1 MNSFVKTYFSCTLAV
16 VGLCIIATSNIYAC
30 WCSRDSEE
38 TRTDELFRQTIA
50 RETESSDFVF
60 AGRMIEEKDRK
71 IVFETDDVWKGDFRG
86 HITFSYDYNSDFVD
100 TCEFR
105 FEANKSYL
113 VYAVATL
120 EGLRVTACGRSGLTT
135 TTQRDIDELN
145 RKKSLL
151 SFLVPYENKP

>member
-1 MNSFVKTYFSCTLAV
+1 M
-16 VGLCIIATSNIYAC
+16 ATSSVYAC
-30 WCSRDSEE
+30 WCRHDPEDV
-38 TRTDELFRQTIA
+38 RTEALFRQTIV

-60 AGRMIEEKDRK
+60 AGRMIEEKNRK